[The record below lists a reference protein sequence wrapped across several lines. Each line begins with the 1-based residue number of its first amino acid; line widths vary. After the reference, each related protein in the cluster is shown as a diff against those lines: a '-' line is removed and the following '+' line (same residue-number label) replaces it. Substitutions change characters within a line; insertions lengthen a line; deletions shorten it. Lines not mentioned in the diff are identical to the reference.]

1 MKKSVI
7 LLVVYFLILQSSFGQ
22 FFDFHPRV
30 ELIQK
35 TGEELSLGSTFS
47 DPLIVN
53 HHLFAQIQQNN
64 LWSQDYKFKE
74 LATEFRF
81 SIDHDALTLVDQ
93 AYVLKIAYKITGYTN
108 PNNSNQSLSYI
119 DTLSIS
125 YNPDSLAQYQD
136 ISYKRYYGFHQAKV
150 ELLELYH
157 QDSADGVSTLV
168 DINNFSLLNFKVSLQ
183 MQTQLY
189 TKRRNGQS
197 IYGGSDL
204 SFSFESQESNGELH
218 LNWGVLGL
226 SPAASTSIQPA
237 AYELE
242 WLFVDD
248 YEVNPHLM
256 FGDTVSY
263 QSKSASELSYSF
275 KEQATRV
282 RTNTTNYSIPLVYPD
297 TVPKS
302 V

>member
-7 LLVVYFLILQSSFGQ
+7 LLVVYFLILPSSFGQ
-22 FFDFHPRV
+22 FFDYHQLV
-30 ELIQK
+30 ELIQY
-35 TGEELSLGSTFS
+35 TGEDLSLCSTFS

-136 ISYKRYYGFHQAKV
+136 ISYKRYYGFHQDKV

-197 IYGGSDL
+197 IRSEERRVGK
-204 SFSFESQESNGELH
+204 
-218 LNWGVLGL
+218 
-226 SPAASTSIQPA
+226 
-237 AYELE
+237 E
-242 WLFVDD
+242 WR
-248 YEVNPHLM
+248 
-256 FGDTVSY
+256 S
-263 QSKSASELSYSF
+263 
-275 KEQATRV
+275 
-282 RTNTTNYSIPLVYPD
+282 
-297 TVPKS
+297 
-302 V
+302 